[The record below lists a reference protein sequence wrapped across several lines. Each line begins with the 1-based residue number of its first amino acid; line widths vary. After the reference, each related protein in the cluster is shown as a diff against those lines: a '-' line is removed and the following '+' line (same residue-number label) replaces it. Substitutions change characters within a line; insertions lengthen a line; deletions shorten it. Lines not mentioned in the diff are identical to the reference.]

1 MKVESIYSQ
10 RATTEIGHI
19 HIQLSSKYRM
29 KIIKQEKEET
39 KETYIYM
46 GITLKGGSMIVVG
59 VR

>member
-29 KIIKQEKEET
+29 KIIKQEKEHLT
-39 KETYIYM
+39 SSTYW
-46 GITLKGGSMIVVG
+46 VEEHEVCP
-59 VR
+59 